1 MAKPSPIAEQ
11 IHFRR
16 KGKVMKLVLRLA
28 TCAALLSAFA
38 GLDANASTAP
48 GGWYLGKWSCQL
60 DGRPTR
66 MEWKIVSVDYGQD
79 NGDGTATSVA
89 GAELRGRLWDR
100 NGPWATLTRI
110 GGSTS
115 TLSFR
120 HADGN
125 RWFLRRGG
133 GNTASG
139 YSTWQGT
146 RYPFDCRRRA

>member
-1 MAKPSPIAEQ
+1 
-11 IHFRR
+11 
-16 KGKVMKLVLRLA
+16 MKLVLRLVA
-28 TCAALLSAFA
+28 CAALLSAFTA
-38 GLDANASTAP
+38 GAEASTAP

-66 MEWKIVSVDYGQD
+66 MEWRIVSVDYGED
-79 NGDGTATSVA
+79 NGETGTSVA

-100 NGPWATLTRI
+100 NGPWARLTRSGSSASTLT
-110 GGSTS
+110 
-115 TLSFR
+115 FR

-125 RWFLRRGG
+125 RWFLRRGA

-146 RYPFDCRRRA
+146 RYPFDCRRRS